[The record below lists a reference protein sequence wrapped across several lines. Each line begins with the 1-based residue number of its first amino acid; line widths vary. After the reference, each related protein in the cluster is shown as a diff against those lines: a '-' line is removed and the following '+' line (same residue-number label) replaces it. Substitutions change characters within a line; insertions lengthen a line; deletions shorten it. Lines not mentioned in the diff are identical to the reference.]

1 MRAFQS
7 NHARAALV
15 CLAVTLAGAVPV
27 QASWTAQPPGKNCVW
42 EAEDARARSAGDSG
56 GEEKEGAPR
65 NVRPALYKRAVTLVA
80 SVDGLD
86 GQELPISIE
95 AVCDLPDKLAKGAAG
110 LAGSDGVALRLPH
123 TTVWENRALKIGPAA
138 TALIDGADTALVRGR
153 LTRPGAWRQD
163 EDGSRIA
170 TFRAGR
176 IEVTD

>member
-7 NHARAALV
+7 HHARAALV
-15 CLAVTLAGAVPV
+15 CLVVALAGAVPV

-42 EAEDARARSAGDSG
+42 EAKGARAPSAGDRG
-56 GEEKEGAPR
+56 GEEEGPR
-65 NVRPALYKRAVTLVA
+65 NLRPAFYKRAVTLVA

-86 GQELPISIE
+86 GRELAISIE
-95 AVCDLPDKLAKGAAG
+95 AVCDVPEKLAKGAAR

-123 TTVWENRALKIGPAA
+123 TTVWEDRALKIGPAA
-138 TALIDGADTALVRGR
+138 TALVDGADTALVRGR
-153 LTRPGAWRQD
+153 LTRPGAWRHD
-163 EDGSRIA
+163 KDGSRIA

>member
-15 CLAVTLAGAVPV
+15 CLVVALAGAVPV
-27 QASWTAQPPGKNCVW
+27 QASWTGHPPGKNCVW
-42 EAEDARARSAGDSG
+42 EAENARAP
-56 GEEKEGAPR
+56 APR
-65 NVRPALYKRAVTLVA
+65 NLRPAFYKRAVTLVV

-95 AVCDLPDKLAKGAAG
+95 AVCDVPEKLAKGAAR
-110 LAGSDGVALRLPH
+110 LAGADGVALRLPR
-123 TTVWENRALKIGPAA
+123 TTVWENRVLKIGPPA
-138 TALIDGADTALVRGR
+138 TFLIEGADTALVRGR

-163 EDGSRIA
+163 RNGSRIA

-176 IEVTD
+176 IVVVD

>member
-15 CLAVTLAGAVPV
+15 CLVVALAGAVPV
-27 QASWTAQPPGKNCVW
+27 QASWTAQPPGKTCVW
-42 EAEDARARSAGDSG
+42 EAEARSAGDSG
-56 GEEKEGAPR
+56 GEEKEGAAR
-65 NVRPALYKRAVTLVA
+65 NVRPAFSKRAVTLVA

-95 AVCDLPDKLAKGAAG
+95 AVCDVPEKLAKGAAR
-110 LAGSDGVALRLPH
+110 LVGSEGVALRLPH
-123 TTVWENRALKIGPAA
+123 TTVWEDRALKIGPAA

-153 LTRPGAWRQD
+153 LTRPAAWRQD
-163 EDGSRIA
+163 EDGIRIA